1 MTTKLRLAAA
11 TLLALGTIGLG
22 ALSASAADDEHPFK
36 ASFSGRARL
45 ISQTTVS
52 FIGTGRATHMGRIT
66 TDGLVVVTGPDSS
79 CPGGLANV
87 NVETLTAANGDKL
100 TITARDVA
108 CPTGPGQYHGTGHW
122 TVTGGTGR
130 FSEAVGQGSIEG
142 GPDFNAGTF
151 SISMKGH
158 IDWDSDT

>member
-1 MTTKLRLAAA
+1 VTKKLRIAAA
-11 TLLALGTIGLG
+11 TLLALGTLGLS
-22 ALSASAADDEHPFK
+22 AFPASAAGHQHRFK
-36 ASFSGRARL
+36 ASYSGRARL
-45 ISQTTVS
+45 ISQTTAS
-52 FIGTGRATHMGRIT
+52 FIGIGRATQMGRIT

-100 TITARDVA
+100 TITAQDVA
-108 CPTGPGQYHGTGHW
+108 CPTGPGRFHGTGHW

-130 FSEAVGQGSIEG
+130 FSDAAGQGSIEG
-142 GPDFNAGTF
+142 GSDFNAGTF
-151 SISMKGH
+151 SITLKGH